1 MTSVY
6 SKEKTPNSHDG
17 PSQDSNQFSQYCT
30 DDVEQGPI
38 HGDGG
43 KEAEL
48 WSAYNSVNRKFA
60 EVVVQCFNEGDLVW
74 IHGFHLLILPS
85 YLTRRIPMAKVGL
98 FLHTPF
104 PSSEIF
110 RTLWC
115 REDILRGMLN
125 ADQVG
130 FHLFE
135 YARHFLTCCRRL
147 LGLNYGMIPDLSGGH
162 TLAIDTNGRHVA
174 VTSIHAG
181 VEPPVLNQVLM
192 HNLTL
197 EKVSSTTSSC
207 CSCVFRLL
215 AHSFFCVFIYQA
227 MKIRA
232 QFFGKIIFC
241 AIDRLESLK
250 GIPLKLLGVERFL
263 NRCPEWVGKI
273 VLVQVGISAFERGED
288 YVRTRT
294 EVLALVNRVNQKWP
308 GTVQFQECSE
318 SEMRLQ
324 QRMALLRAADVIMV
338 TPLRDGLNL
347 LPLVS
352 CSYSFRFSNCFFISH
367 I

>member
-1 MTSVY
+1 M
-6 SKEKTPNSHDG
+6 
-17 PSQDSNQFSQYCT
+17 
-30 DDVEQGPI
+30 DDVERGTI

-43 KEAEL
+43 REVHL

-74 IHGFHLLILPS
+74 IHGFHLLTLPS

-125 ADQVG
+125 ADQIG

-147 LGLNYGMIPDLSGGH
+147 LGLNYGMLPDSSGGH
-162 TLAIDTNGRHVA
+162 SLAIDTNGRHVA

-181 VEPPVLNQVLM
+181 VEPPVLNQILM

-197 EKVSSTTSSC
+197 ERV
-207 CSCVFRLL
+207 RL
-215 AHSFFCVFIYQA
+215 
-227 MKIRA
+227 
-232 QFFGKIIFC
+232 
-241 AIDRLESLK
+241 
-250 GIPLKLLGVERFL
+250 
-263 NRCPEWVGKI
+263 
-273 VLVQVGISAFERGED
+273 
-288 YVRTRT
+288 
-294 EVLALVNRVNQKWP
+294 
-308 GTVQFQECSE
+308 
-318 SEMRLQ
+318 
-324 QRMALLRAADVIMV
+324 V
-338 TPLRDGLNL
+338 TMI
-347 LPLVS
+347 
-352 CSYSFRFSNCFFISH
+352 C
-367 I
+367 